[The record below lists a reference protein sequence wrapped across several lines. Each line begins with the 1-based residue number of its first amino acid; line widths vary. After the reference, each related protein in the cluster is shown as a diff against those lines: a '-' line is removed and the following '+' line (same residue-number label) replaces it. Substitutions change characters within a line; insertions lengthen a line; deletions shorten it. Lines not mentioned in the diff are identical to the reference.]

1 MLDPE
6 NKVPKA
12 YIDEI
17 ISKSEIKTCTYFG
30 NCLVMA
36 AKLPNGFVVVTS
48 SGCID
53 PANFS
58 REIGKEICM
67 EHLRDEVW
75 KLEGYVGTNDFL
87 AKSRKK

>member
-6 NKVPKA
+6 NKVPQA

-17 ISKSEIKTCTYFG
+17 IEKSEIKTCTYFG

-36 AKLPNGFVVVTS
+36 AKLPNGYVVVTS

-53 PANFS
+53 PKNYS

-67 EHLRDEVW
+67 RKLRDQVW
-75 KLEGYVGTNDFL
+75 ALEGYVGTNDFL
-87 AKSRKK
+87 AKNRNK